1 VGVDPVRTVLVWVI
15 VVLAFAA
22 LILGVLGDGATALA
36 LVALGVGL
44 GNTAVLLTPDDPDE
58 EF

>member
-1 VGVDPVRTVLVWVI
+1 MGVDPVRTVLVWVI

>member
-1 VGVDPVRTVLVWVI
+1 MRTVLVWVI